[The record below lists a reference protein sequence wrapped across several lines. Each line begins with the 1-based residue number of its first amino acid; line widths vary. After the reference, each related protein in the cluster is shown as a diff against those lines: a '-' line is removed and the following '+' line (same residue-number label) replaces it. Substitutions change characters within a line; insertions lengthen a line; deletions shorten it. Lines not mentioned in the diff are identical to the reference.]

1 MKRNAQRPKCP
12 GIGNQLTPLALAL
25 LSLLVSQKGWADNY
39 FNPAFLSTDT
49 SKVAD
54 LSRFEGNNQA
64 PGVYRVDVYLN
75 GTFVS
80 SQDIAF
86 KAADKKEAAP
96 ASSAATKNAA
106 MQPSSGSDDSG
117 LTPSLPVKLLDT
129 MGVNLQVIPKL
140 AKASPESRVNIES
153 VIPAAT
159 TNFDFEHQRLDISI
173 PQAALHNNAR
183 GYIPPE
189 QWDEGVNA
197 LLMNYNFTG
206 SNSSDHSEGDS
217 AQNSYFLGL
226 NSGMNLGA
234 WRVRDYSTWNYNSTS
249 QDNKSDWQHI
259 NTYVER
265 DVIPLKGELTV
276 GDSSTPSDVFDS
288 LSFRGVQLASDDNM
302 LPDSMK
308 GFAPTIRGIA
318 KSNAQ
323 VTIQQNGYTIYQ
335 SYVPPG
341 PFVINDLYPTSSS
354 GDLVVQV
361 KESDGSVNSYSVP
374 YSAVPLLQRA
384 GRIKYALTA
393 AKYRSNGDQ
402 QEDVDFGQGTLIWG
416 LPHGLTAYGGTQFS
430 DNYTAVAL
438 GAGLNMGDWGAL
450 STDFTQAKST
460 LADDSSHEGQS
471 VRFLY
476 AKSMNEIGTNFQL
489 LGYRYST
496 AGFYTLD
503 ETAYKH
509 MDGYTVDTED
519 SQQDE
524 QPDWTDYYNLYYTK
538 RGKVQLNISQQLGDQ
553 GSLFVTGSKQ
563 SYWHTDETDTLLQ
576 LGYSGTL
583 VGISYSLTYNYN
595 KAPQEPESDQ
605 IFAVNLSIPLGQ
617 WLHPG
622 GDVTQHNHDAYATY
636 NMSSD
641 KHGNA
646 TQNAGLNGTLL
657 EDNNLNYSVQQ
668 GYENHNNGASGNASM
683 EYDGGSGKA
692 NVGYNY
698 SENGDD
704 QQVNYG
710 LSGGI
715 VAHRNGITLSQSLGD
730 TNVLIAAPGAKDV
743 QLEDEPGIHTDWR
756 GYTVVPYA
764 STYRQ
769 NRMALDTNTL
779 NDETDIDDAV
789 VNVVPTQGALVLAK
803 FKARV
808 GKRDLMTITHNGQPV
823 PFGATV
829 ARSDNGGDT
838 IVGDAGQAYL
848 SGLSPQGKLIVQWGE
863 EADKRCTVNYKLP
876 DNAGNT
882 PIIKSTG
889 ACI

>member
-1 MKRNAQRPKCP
+1 MKRNAQRQKCP
-12 GIGNQLTPLALAL
+12 GIRNQLTPLALAL
-25 LSLLVSQKGWADNY
+25 LSLLVSQKSWADNY

-86 KAADKKEAAP
+86 KAADKRAAAP

-117 LTPSLPVKLLDT
+117 LTPSLPIKLLDT
-129 MGVNLQVIPKL
+129 MGVNLQAIPKL
-140 AKASPESRVNIES
+140 AKAAPESRVNIES

-335 SYVPPG
+335 SYVSPG
-341 PFVINDLYPTSSS
+341 PFVINDLFPTSSS

-402 QEDVDFGQGTLIWG
+402 QEDVDFGQGTLLWG
-416 LPHGLTAYGGTQFS
+416 LPHGFTAYGGTQFS

-450 STDFTQAKST
+450 STDLTQAKST

-476 AKSMNEIGTNFQL
+476 AKSLNEIGTNFQL

-553 GSLFVTGSKQ
+553 GSIFVTGSKQ

-605 IFAVNLSIPLGQ
+605 IFAVNFSIPLGQ

-657 EDNNLNYSVQQ
+657 EDNNLSYSVQQ
-668 GYENHNNGASGNASM
+668 GYENHNNGASGNANM

-876 DNAGNT
+876 DNAVNT
-882 PIIKSTG
+882 PVIKSTG

>member
-1 MKRNAQRPKCP
+1 
-12 GIGNQLTPLALAL
+12 
-25 LSLLVSQKGWADNY
+25 
-39 FNPAFLSTDT
+39 
-49 SKVAD
+49 
-54 LSRFEGNNQA
+54 
-64 PGVYRVDVYLN
+64 
-75 GTFVS
+75 
-80 SQDIAF
+80 
-86 KAADKKEAAP
+86 
-96 ASSAATKNAA
+96 
-106 MQPSSGSDDSG
+106 
-117 LTPSLPVKLLDT
+117 
-129 MGVNLQVIPKL
+129 
-140 AKASPESRVNIES
+140 
-153 VIPAAT
+153 
-159 TNFDFEHQRLDISI
+159 
-173 PQAALHNNAR
+173 
-183 GYIPPE
+183 
-189 QWDEGVNA
+189 
-197 LLMNYNFTG
+197 
-206 SNSSDHSEGDS
+206 
-217 AQNSYFLGL
+217 
-226 NSGMNLGA
+226 MNLGA

>member
-226 NSGMNLGA
+226 NSGMNLAA
-234 WRVRDYSTWNYNSTS
+234 WRVRDYSTWSYNSTS

-265 DVIPLKGELTV
+265 DVTPLKGELTV

-476 AKSMNEIGTNFQL
+476 AKSLNEIGTNFQL

>member
-476 AKSMNEIGTNFQL
+476 AKSLNEIGTNFQL

>member
-1 MKRNAQRPKCP
+1 MKRNAQRQKCP
-12 GIGNQLTPLALAL
+12 GIRNQLTPLALAL

-80 SQDIAF
+80 SQDITF
-86 KAADKKEAAP
+86 KAADKREAAP

-129 MGVNLQVIPKL
+129 MGVNLQIIPKL

-341 PFVINDLYPTSSS
+341 PFVINDLFPTSSS

-402 QEDVDFGQGTLIWG
+402 QEDVDFGQGTLLWG
-416 LPHGLTAYGGTQFS
+416 LPHGFTAYGGTQFS

-450 STDFTQAKST
+450 STDLTQAKST

-476 AKSMNEIGTNFQL
+476 AKSLNEIGTNFQL

-553 GSLFVTGSKQ
+553 GSIFVTGSKQ

-605 IFAVNLSIPLGQ
+605 IFAVNFSIPLGQ

-657 EDNNLNYSVQQ
+657 EDNNLSYSVQQ
-668 GYENHNNGASGNASM
+668 GYENHNNGASGNANM

-730 TNVLIAAPGAKDV
+730 TNVLIAAAGAKDV

-848 SGLSPQGKLIVQWGE
+848 SGLSPQGKLIVQWGD

-876 DNAGNT
+876 DNAVNT
-882 PIIKSTG
+882 PVIKSTG